1 MRSKSWAIGFIVAPT
16 LFGTLG
22 DRVLAGNIAGSM
34 FRAEAW
40 LSIVCALVL
49 LALLQWSPGA
59 LEPKRRRLLGALV
72 LSMLV
77 CALLS
82 HFGITPLMAELK
94 AQAPSGIMDDAMRH
108 ADGNQGCHRAQI
120 QSVQDQAGVTL
131 IQVKAPALELLFGF
145 CGQQRDH

>member
-1 MRSKSWAIGFIVAPT
+1 MLARVRFLVATLWAGSLWTIGFIVAPT
-16 LFGTLG
+16 LFASLS

-40 LSIVCALVL
+40 LSIACAVVL

-72 LSMLV
+72 LAMLV

-82 HFGITPLMAELK
+82 HFGISPLMAELK
-94 AQAPSGIMDDAMRH
+94 AQAQGSSGIMDEAMRSRFGMLH
-108 ADGNQGCHRAQI
+108 GVSTLIFAV
-120 QSVQDQAGVTL
+120 QSLLAGVL
-131 IQVKAPALELLFGF
+131 IWK
-145 CGQQRDH
+145 QQ

>member
-1 MRSKSWAIGFIVAPT
+1 MLARVRFLVATLWAGSLWTIGFIVAPT
-16 LFGTLG
+16 LFATLS

-40 LSIVCALVL
+40 LSIACAVVL

-82 HFGITPLMAELK
+82 HFGISPLMAELK
-94 AQAPSGIMDDAMRH
+94 AQAQGSSGIMDEAMRSRFGMLH
-108 ADGNQGCHRAQI
+108 GVSTLIFAV
-120 QSVQDQAGVTL
+120 QSLLAGVL
-131 IQVKAPALELLFGF
+131 IWK
-145 CGQQRDH
+145 QQ

>member
-1 MRSKSWAIGFIVAPT
+1 MLSRLRILVATLWAGSLWTIGFVVAPT
-16 LFGTLG
+16 LFATLS

-40 LSIVCALVL
+40 LSIACAVIL
-49 LALLQWSPGA
+49 LALLQWAPGV

-77 CALLS
+77 CALVS

-94 AQAPSGIMDDAMRH
+94 AQAPSGIMDDAMRSRFGMLH
-108 ADGNQGCHRAQI
+108 GVSTLVFAV
-120 QSVQDQAGVTL
+120 QSLLAGIL
-131 IQVKAPALELLFGF
+131 IWK
-145 CGQQRDH
+145 QR

>member
-1 MRSKSWAIGFIVAPT
+1 MPSRLRILVATLWAGSLWTIGFVVAPT
-16 LFGTLG
+16 LFGTLS

-40 LSIVCALVL
+40 LSIACAVIL
-49 LALLQWSPGA
+49 LALLQWAPGA

-77 CALLS
+77 CALVS

-94 AQAPSGIMDDAMRH
+94 AQAPSGIMDEAMRSRFGMLH
-108 ADGNQGCHRAQI
+108 GVSTLVFAV
-120 QSVQDQAGVTL
+120 QSLLAGIL
-131 IQVKAPALELLFGF
+131 IWK
-145 CGQQRDH
+145 QQ

>member
-1 MRSKSWAIGFIVAPT
+1 MLSRVRLLVATLWAGSLWTIGFIVAPT
-16 LFGTLG
+16 LFGTLS

-40 LSIVCALVL
+40 LSIACALIL

-59 LEPKRRRLLGALV
+59 LELKRRRLLAALV

-82 HFGITPLMAELK
+82 HFGISPLMTELK
-94 AQAPSGIMDDAMRH
+94 AQAQGSSGIMDEAMRSRFGMLH
-108 ADGNQGCHRAQI
+108 GVSTLVFAV
-120 QSVQDQAGVTL
+120 QSLLASVL
-131 IQVKAPALELLFGF
+131 IWKQ
-145 CGQQRDH
+145 H

>member
-1 MRSKSWAIGFIVAPT
+1 MLTRIRILVATLWAGSLWTIGFVVAPT
-16 LFGTLG
+16 LFGTLS

-40 LSIVCALVL
+40 LSVACAVIL
-49 LALLQWSPGA
+49 LALLQWAPGA

-77 CALLS
+77 CALVS

-94 AQAPSGIMDDAMRH
+94 AQAPSGIMDDAMRSRFGMLH
-108 ADGNQGCHRAQI
+108 GVSTLVFAV
-120 QSVQDQAGVTL
+120 QSLLASVL
-131 IQVKAPALELLFGF
+131 IWKQ
-145 CGQQRDH
+145 H

>member
-1 MRSKSWAIGFIVAPT
+1 MLTRIRILVATLWAGSLWTIGFVVAPT
-16 LFGTLG
+16 LFGTLS

-40 LSIVCALVL
+40 LSIACAVIL
-49 LALLQWSPGA
+49 LTLLQWAPGA

-77 CALLS
+77 CALVS

-94 AQAPSGIMDDAMRH
+94 AQAPSGIMDDAMRSRFGMLH
-108 ADGNQGCHRAQI
+108 GVSTLVFAV
-120 QSVQDQAGVTL
+120 QSLLASVL
-131 IQVKAPALELLFGF
+131 IWKQ
-145 CGQQRDH
+145 H

>member
-1 MRSKSWAIGFIVAPT
+1 MLTRLRILVATLWAGSLWTIGFIVAPT

-59 LEPKRRRLLGALV
+59 LELKRRRLLAALV

-94 AQAPSGIMDDAMRH
+94 AQAQGSSGIMDEAMRSRFGMLH
-108 ADGNQGCHRAQI
+108 GVSTMIFAV
-120 QSVQDQAGVTL
+120 QSLLAGVL
-131 IQVKAPALELLFGF
+131 IWK
-145 CGQQRDH
+145 QQ

>member
-1 MRSKSWAIGFIVAPT
+1 MLTRIRILVATLWAGSLWTIGFVVAPT
-16 LFGTLG
+16 LFGTLS

-40 LSIVCALVL
+40 LSIACAVIL
-49 LALLQWSPGA
+49 LTLLQWAPGA

-94 AQAPSGIMDDAMRH
+94 AQAPSGIMDDAMRSRFGMLH
-108 ADGNQGCHRAQI
+108 GVSTLVFAV
-120 QSVQDQAGVTL
+120 QSLLASVL
-131 IQVKAPALELLFGF
+131 IWKQ
-145 CGQQRDH
+145 H